1 MLPMQKQHPGKDEKR
16 KMQLRKSRRIKTT
29 LRELSQQTVTYN
41 CQMLDFFF
49 SARVGFS
56 LEALKEK
63 TSLCQGFHLVSL
75 ASVALVLI

>member
-1 MLPMQKQHPGKDEKR
+1 MRKKDAIEKV
-16 KMQLRKSRRIKTT
+16 KADKKK
-29 LRELSQQTVTYN
+29 RELLQQTVTHN

-56 LEALKEK
+56 LEALREK
-63 TSLCQGFHLVSL
+63 KRPCQDFHLVSL